1 MRKEAILE
9 FDDNEW
15 NIFNEMME
23 MIFNFKR
30 ERCPGTG
37 AAFFLKVC
45 RHFIHGKQREKNEY
59 LASTGKQ

>member
-9 FDDNEW
+9 FDDNECD
-15 NIFNEMME
+15 IFNEMME

-45 RHFIHGKQREKNEY
+45 RHFIYGKQRK
-59 LASTGKQ
+59 K